1 MQIVLLT
8 LDSKLYVASAAIYQ
22 THGRSVLY
30 GGPVFKLT
38 MSHMA
43 QKTWAPGLTFCNA

>member
-30 GGPVFKLT
+30 GGPV
-38 MSHMA
+38 
-43 QKTWAPGLTFCNA
+43 N

>member
-30 GGPVFKLT
+30 GGPVFKQT
-38 MSHMA
+38 MNHMA